1 MEREMTLDTTTVS
14 VLLASDFP
22 VFRDRI
28 DMILEETA
36 DMDIVASLEDT
47 EDLLARV
54 GEVSPDV
61 VLLDVDISWDTIC
74 RAVTALAQTGV
85 PTLVIGDPMD
95 STRTIELLRS
105 GGSGILGRRTAPEL
119 LLKSLRAVAAGELWI
134 SRHVTF
140 DVIRLLRGLERDRNL
155 TGPAERVGQTAHTG
169 GEIPGNG
176 AAGTAESPEA
186 PPSTFGLTPRE
197 LEVTAA
203 VVDGQTNKDIAE
215 TFGISVS
222 TVKHHLT
229 SIFDKLG
236 VYNRVELVLF
246 ALNRELVRNSTGA
259 RSSEIRTIA

>member
-1 MEREMTLDTTTVS
+1 MEREMTLDTSAVS
-14 VLLASDFP
+14 VLVVSDFP

-28 DMILEETA
+28 DLILEEA
-36 DMDIVASLEDT
+36 PDIAIASCMDDVAELSQR
-47 EDLLARV
+47 A
-54 GEVSPDV
+54 GEIAPDV
-61 VLLDVDISWDTIC
+61 VLLDVDLPWESIC
-74 RAVTALAQTGV
+74 REVTALAQRGI
-85 PTLVIGDPMD
+85 PSLVIADPMD

-119 LLKSLRAVAAGELWI
+119 LLKSLRAVSAGELWI

-140 DVIRLLRGLERDRNL
+140 DVIRLLRGLERDLQIQNR
-155 TGPAERVGQTAHTG
+155 QTESGTSATSPVQLDSVSPILP
-169 GEIPGNG
+169 EEGN
-176 AAGTAESPEA
+176 
-186 PPSTFGLTPRE
+186 TFGLTPRE

-215 TFGISVS
+215 SFGISVS

-246 ALNRELVRNSTGA
+246 ALNRALVRNAVEKASPD
-259 RSSEIRTIA
+259 IRTTA

>member
-1 MEREMTLDTTTVS
+1 MTLATSTVS
-14 VLLASDFP
+14 VILASDFP

-28 DMILEETA
+28 DAILGETPDVDVVA
-36 DMDIVASLEDT
+36 CVEDKESLSKKAGEVTPDLVLLDLELSWDDICREVASLSQ
-47 EDLLARV
+47 L
-54 GEVSPDV
+54 G
-61 VLLDVDISWDTIC
+61 I
-74 RAVTALAQTGV
+74 
-85 PTLVIGDPMD
+85 PTLVISDPMD

-105 GGSGILGRRTAPEL
+105 GGSGIIGRRTAPEL
-119 LLKSLRAVAAGELWI
+119 LRKSLRAVAAGELWI

-140 DVIRLLRGLERDRNL
+140 DVIRLLRGLERGQ
-155 TGPAERVGQTAHTG
+155 GPGSRSIA
-169 GEIPGNG
+169 G
-176 AAGTAESPEA
+176 ALDLLEVEKKGYTAEGGVVPE
-186 PPSTFGLTPRE
+186 PVPVNTFGLTPRE

-246 ALNRELVRNSTGA
+246 ALNKDLVPNA
-259 RSSEIRTIA
+259 VDNKSSEIQTSA

>member
-1 MEREMTLDTTTVS
+1 MTLETSTVS
-14 VLLASDFP
+14 VLVVSDFP

-28 DMILEETA
+28 DLILEEA
-36 DMDIVASLEDT
+36 QDVDVVACIEDAA
-47 EDLLARV
+47 ELPERA
-54 GEVSPDV
+54 GEIRPDV
-61 VLLDVDISWDTIC
+61 VLLDIDIAWDAIC
-74 RAVTALAQTGV
+74 RQVSALAERGI
-85 PTLVIGDPMD
+85 PALVIGDPMD
-95 STRTIELLRS
+95 STRTIELLQS

-140 DVIRLLRGLERDRNL
+140 DVIRLLRGLERDLHVQGQAARADDSL
-155 TGPAERVGQTAHTG
+155 PTGPRGVSGISIATSDE
-169 GEIPGNG
+169 GN
-176 AAGTAESPEA
+176 
-186 PPSTFGLTPRE
+186 TFGLTPRE

-215 TFGISVS
+215 GFGISVS

-246 ALNRELVRNSTGA
+246 ALNRSLVRNTIEKVSP
-259 RSSEIRTIA
+259 EIRTSA

>member
-1 MEREMTLDTTTVS
+1 MTLATSTIS
-14 VLLASDFP
+14 LLLASDFP

-28 DMILEETA
+28 DMILEETP
-36 DMDIVASLEDT
+36 DVDLVASIEST
-47 EDLLARV
+47 EGLTSRA
-54 GEVSPDV
+54 GDV
-61 VLLDVDISWDTIC
+61 AANIVLLDLDVAWDSIC
-74 RAVTALAQTGV
+74 REVEALARLGI

-95 STRTIELLRS
+95 SARTIELLRS
-105 GGSGILGRRTAPEL
+105 GGSGILGRRTAPDL
-119 LLKSLRAVAAGELWI
+119 LLKSLRAVAGGELWI

-140 DVIRLLRGLERDRNL
+140 DVIRLLRSLERTRHL
-155 TGPAERVGQTAHTG
+155 SGEAAPGQTAL
-169 GEIPGNG
+169 
-176 AAGTAESPEA
+176 PEWRTHREAKPRAMGDA
-186 PPSTFGLTPRE
+186 PANTFGLTPRE

-246 ALNRELVRNSTGA
+246 ALNRELVPNVGTA
-259 RSSEIRTIA
+259 SEIRTSA

>member
-1 MEREMTLDTTTVS
+1 MTLVTSTVS
-14 VLLASDFP
+14 LLLASDFP

-28 DMILEETA
+28 DMILEETQ
-36 DMDIVASLEDT
+36 DVDIVACVENT
-47 EDLLARV
+47 EGLTTKV
-54 GEVSPDV
+54 GEVAANL
-61 VLLDVDISWDTIC
+61 VLLDLDVPWDALC
-74 RAVTALAQTGV
+74 REVASLAELGV

-105 GGSGILGRRTAPEL
+105 GGSGILGRRTSPEL

-140 DVIRLLRGLERDRNL
+140 DVIRLLRGMERNRHL
-155 TGPAERVGQTAHTG
+155 AVPGGAAEREQ
-169 GEIPGNG
+169 
-176 AAGTAESPEA
+176 A
-186 PPSTFGLTPRE
+186 PPDPASRNGGRAPAAPVNTFGLTPRE

-246 ALNRELVRNSTGA
+246 ALNRELVGNDAT
-259 RSSEIRTIA
+259 SSERTSA

>member
-1 MEREMTLDTTTVS
+1 MTLATSTVS

-22 VFRDRI
+22 VFRDRV
-28 DMILEETA
+28 DMILEETP
-36 DMDIVASLEDT
+36 DVDIVASVDAADGLT
-47 EDLLARV
+47 RKAR
-54 GEVSPDV
+54 EVSANI
-61 VLLDVDISWDTIC
+61 VLMDLDIGWETIC
-74 RAVTALAQTGV
+74 CEVASLSQLGI

-119 LLKSLRAVAAGELWI
+119 LLKSLRAVAGGELWI

-140 DVIRLLRGLERDRNL
+140 DVIRLLRGLERNNHAAPDTKRDSEK
-155 TGPAERVGQTAHTG
+155 GPLE
-169 GEIPGNG
+169 
-176 AAGTAESPEA
+176 AGLSPEGA
-186 PPSTFGLTPRE
+186 PNGKIKSGPVNTFGLTPRE

-246 ALNRELVRNSTGA
+246 ALNRELVGGEGA
-259 RSSEIRTIA
+259 APASPGMRTSA

>member
-1 MEREMTLDTTTVS
+1 MTLETSTVS

-28 DMILEETA
+28 DMVLEESP
-36 DMDIVASLEDT
+36 DIEIVGAIEDIGALLERVA
-47 EDLLARV
+47 
-54 GEVSPDV
+54 EVSPDV
-61 VLLDVDISWDTIC
+61 VLLDVDISWDSIC
-74 RAVTALAQTGV
+74 EAVTSLSRQGV
-85 PTLVIGDPMD
+85 PSLVIGDPMD
-95 STRTIELLRS
+95 SSRTIELLRS

-119 LLKSLRAVAAGELWI
+119 LMKSLRAVAAGELWI

-140 DVIRLLRGLERDRNL
+140 DVIRLLRGLERERNVVGADRSDESGAEKGRVSGGAKPN
-155 TGPAERVGQTAHTG
+155 GESQPA
-169 GEIPGNG
+169 N
-176 AAGTAESPEA
+176 
-186 PPSTFGLTPRE
+186 TFGLTPRE

-246 ALNRELVRNSTGA
+246 ALNRELVQQGLESG
-259 RSSEIRTIA
+259 SGEVRTSA